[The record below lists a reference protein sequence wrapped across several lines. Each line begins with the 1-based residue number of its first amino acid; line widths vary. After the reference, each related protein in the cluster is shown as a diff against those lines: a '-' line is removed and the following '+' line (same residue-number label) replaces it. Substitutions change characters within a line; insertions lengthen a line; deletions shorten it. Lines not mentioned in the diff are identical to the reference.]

1 MTISHIHGKLKEVI
15 IIHGDEGAMAA
26 LAKLLA
32 SGVPCAKVWV
42 P

>member
-15 IIHGDEGAMAA
+15 IIHGDEGAKVA

-32 SGVPCAKVWV
+32 EAAPGVKVWV